1 MFKNIIYK
9 ILRWKGYQITHIQT
23 LDTQIES
30 GKFKWLQ
37 ELEIKTVLDV
47 GANTG
52 QFVNMI
58 NKILPG
64 VKIYSFEP
72 VKESFEILKQ
82 LENNYNNLKAFNF
95 ALGSDS
101 REQTIFKNEF
111 LPSSS
116 LLSMTQVHKN
126 IFPYTRESESETI
139 FIKTLDSISNQ
150 IVFQTK
156 VLLKVDVQGFEINVL
171 KGAISS
177 LSNIDIIIIETL
189 FVELYYNQTQFN
201 DIYSF
206 LVKRN
211 FSFRGNFEQIR
222 DPKSGRILWADAI
235 FIKD

>member
-1 MFKNIIYK
+1 MYKKIINK
-9 ILRWKGYQITHIQT
+9 ILRWKGYEISRIQT
-23 LDTQIES
+23 LDIKIKS
-30 GKFKWLQ
+30 GKFNWIKQLN
-37 ELEIKTVLDV
+37 IKTVLDV

-52 QFVNMI
+52 QFAHMI

-72 VKESFEILKQ
+72 IKECFEILKQ
-82 LENNYNNLKAFNF
+82 LENANSNLKTFNF
-95 ALGSDS
+95 ALGNKSG
-101 REQTIFKNEF
+101 EQTIFKNEF

-116 LLSMTQVHKN
+116 LLNMAELHKN
-126 IFPYTRESESETI
+126 IFPYAKESEPETI
-139 FIKTLDSISNQ
+139 FIKTLDSISDQ

-177 LSNIDIIIIETL
+177 LSNIDVIIIETL
-189 FVELYYNQTQFN
+189 FVELYYNQTQFD

-206 LVKRN
+206 LVNRN
-211 FSFRGNFEQIR
+211 FSYRGNFEQIN

-235 FIKD
+235 FIKN